1 MCKSEIKELQKDFQ
15 TFKQL
20 QTEFEKFRSND
31 FLHLE
36 EKVDAIKKK
45 VDSRTALYAFIT
57 SIITLITLLV
67 K

>member
-1 MCKSEIKELQKDFQ
+1 MCKSEIEGLRKE
-15 TFKQL
+15 
-20 QTEFEKFRSND
+20 FRSFVTND

-36 EKVDAIKKK
+36 GKVNQIQKK

-57 SIITLITLLV
+57 SIVTLITLIL